1 MVATMHFVINYEPLK
16 ILRVY
21 EGTCFGHVMSKAC
34 QYATNDDKIY
44 VGLRNVSERNSEWV
58 TKNYYMDLKVQ
69 EREARMGT
77 SLF

>member
-1 MVATMHFVINYEPLK
+1 MVATMHSVINYEPLK

-21 EGTCFGHVMSKAC
+21 EGTCFAHLMSKAY
-34 QYATNDDKIY
+34 QYATKNDKIY

-58 TKNYYMDLKVQ
+58 TENYYMDLKVQ
-69 EREARMGT
+69 EREAKMGT